1 MYLGIVHD
9 ENGSRPKK
17 WSAFRDHFIL
27 DKVVIQF
34 SIDCTLSC
42 ANSDVT
48 IEAELWQNADIGCFV
63 AVHFRWN
70 PMSFRPIPISPLSI
84 LVVDTRFVEKNKL
97 FSAILEKFLQPFLM
111 LNWITLLGFFS
122 KLKISNFIKYT
133 DSQQT
138 HLLTIDIPG

>member
-1 MYLGIVHD
+1 
-9 ENGSRPKK
+9 
-17 WSAFRDHFIL
+17 
-27 DKVVIQF
+27 
-34 SIDCTLSC
+34 
-42 ANSDVT
+42 
-48 IEAELWQNADIGCFV
+48 
-63 AVHFRWN
+63 
-70 PMSFRPIPISPLSI
+70 MSFKSIPISPLSI

-97 FSAILEKFLQPFLM
+97 FSAILEKFLQPFPT